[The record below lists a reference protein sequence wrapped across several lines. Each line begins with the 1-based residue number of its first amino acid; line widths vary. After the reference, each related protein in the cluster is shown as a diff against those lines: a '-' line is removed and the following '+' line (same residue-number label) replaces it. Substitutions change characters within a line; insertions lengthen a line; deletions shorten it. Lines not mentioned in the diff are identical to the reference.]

1 MTNIQQPEM
10 RRSEESPTTK
20 QRTQDAA
27 GTEAPHGSAD
37 KTDNSPV
44 PQSQTSP
51 YGPDGKLASD
61 GS

>member
-20 QRTQDAA
+20 QRTQDSDP
-27 GTEAPHGSAD
+27 TSAPGGSHD
-37 KTDNSPV
+37 KSGNRPV
-44 PQSQTSP
+44 PESQVSP
-51 YGPDGKLASD
+51 YGPSAKTASD